1 MLQALGPAP
10 LTRRPRGGGWG
21 EVGGVT
27 RSWAVL
33 RVLTVTAGGSVVCLS
48 MTAAG
53 VENHGPVRDFGGG
66 SQRLFQVKS
75 SAGHEARLVS
85 LKVPLQLIPGAALG
99 VNLRLLPPDCV
110 SLILGYFVSKR
121 ENAPFGWLGQLN
133 EGLTHTGWRKWKLF
147 LVTITRNEYS
157 ETSRGNYTN
166 NNVK

>member
-1 MLQALGPAP
+1 MGRGRWGNEELGSTPCFNSDC
-10 LTRRPRGGGWG
+10 RG
-21 EVGGVT
+21 
-27 RSWAVL
+27 L
-33 RVLTVTAGGSVVCLS
+33 CRVLEHDSRRCRESRSCPGLWW
-48 MTAAG
+48 
-53 VENHGPVRDFGGG
+53 G